1 MFEPVIAAPRSISI
15 LFAASI
21 LLATGGF
28 AVAQELPSYEAG
40 GFPIT
45 PLQMTVLNTDRIEER
60 SPTSIPRMNGMP
72 ASPSQVAILGGGAAR
87 ARAGRDIATG
97 AIGVRLVPVA
107 RHTQALDSTETP

>member
-87 ARAGRDIATG
+87 SRAGRDVTA
-97 AIGVRLVPVA
+97 AIGARLVPLA